1 MEDLWQLEAVIQAV
15 GLRPLVAREKEFVT
29 RTMVLPTLD
38 DRSGIR
44 VDFVFSFSPYEHQ
57 ALARAKRIELQ
68 GTLVTFVALEDL
80 IIHKAS
86 AGRPRDI
93 EDIKAIL
100 IKNTAYDSTYSIVRQ
115 NLWYK
120 CYHNAH

>member
-1 MEDLWQLEAVIQAV
+1 
-15 GLRPLVAREKEFVT
+15 
-29 RTMVLPTLD
+29 MVLPTLD